1 MTDLTLRYDWT
12 LDEVQSLY
20 DLPFMELL
28 YRAHTVHK
36 AVFDPNEI
44 QFSSLMS
51 IKTGGCP
58 EDCGYCPQSAHH
70 GTDLEKERLVEI
82 EKVMEQAHAAKDRG
96 ATRFCMGA
104 AWKNP
109 NSHDFPMVLD
119 MIRGVKGIGMEC
131 CVTLGS
137 LDEDQTRAL
146 KDAGLDYYNHNL
158 DTSREHYEKI
168 ITTRK
173 FQDRLDTLEKV
184 RDAGINVC
192 CGGILGLGEGESDR
206 SALLMEL
213 ANMGEHPG
221 SVPINLLVRVK
232 GTPLENADKIDPFI
246 FVRTVAVARIMM
258 PNSYVRLSAG
268 RESMDEATQ
277 ALCFFA
283 GANSVFFGEK
293 LLTTPN
299 VQSANDMDLLSRLDL
314 KPQGPQTPQA
324 QNQDVARDE
333 FVSGQADRAVG
344 AE

>member
-1 MTDLTLRYDWT
+1 MTVPTCRHDWT
-12 LDEVQSLY
+12 LLEVQNLF

-28 YRAHTVHK
+28 YRAHSIHK
-36 AVFDPNEI
+36 EVFDPNEI

-58 EDCGYCPQSAHH
+58 EDCGYCPQSSHH
-70 GTDLEKERLVEI
+70 GTDLEKERLVELQRVLD
-82 EKVMEQAHAAKDRG
+82 EALAAKARG

-109 NSHDFPMVLD
+109 NARDFPLVLD
-119 MIRGVKGIGMEC
+119 MIRGVKQLGLEC

-137 LDEDQTRAL
+137 LDEAQTRDL

-213 ANMGEHPG
+213 ANMPQHPD
-221 SVPINLLVRVK
+221 SVPINLLVKVK

-258 PNSYVRLSAG
+258 PKSYVRLSAG

-299 VQSANDMDLLSRLDL
+299 AQSENDMNLLSRLDL
-314 KPQGPQTPQA
+314 KPQAPMQDEARGEPVLQQA
-324 QNQDVARDE
+324 EV
-333 FVSGQADRAVG
+333 AVG

>member
-1 MTDLTLRYDWT
+1 MTTCRHDWT
-12 LDEVQSLY
+12 VEEVQALY

-36 AVFDPNEI
+36 ENFDPNEI

-70 GTDLEKERLVEI
+70 GTDLEKERLAEVQNVI
-82 EKVMEQAHAAKDRG
+82 DQAQAAKDRG

-109 NSHDFPMVLD
+109 NARDFPTVLE
-119 MIRGVKGIGMEC
+119 MIRGVKQLGMQC

-137 LDEDQTRAL
+137 LTEDQTREL

-158 DTSREHYEKI
+158 DTSPEHYENI

-184 RDAGINVC
+184 RDAGISVC
-192 CGGILGLGEGESDR
+192 CGGILGLGEAEKDR
-206 SALLMEL
+206 ARLLMEL
-213 ANMGEHPG
+213 ANMPAHPD

-232 GTPLENADKIDPFI
+232 GTPLEHAQEIDPFI
-246 FVRTVAVARIMM
+246 FVRTIAVARIMM
-258 PNSYVRLSAG
+258 PQSHVRLSAG
-268 RESMDEATQ
+268 RESMDDSTQ

-293 LLTTPN
+293 LLTTPG
-299 VQSANDMDLLSRLDL
+299 VQADRDMELLERLDL
-314 KPQGPQTPQA
+314 RPQDFQEDT
-324 QNQDVARDE
+324 ARDE
-333 FVSGQADRAVG
+333 PVSGQAGHALS
-344 AE
+344 A

>member
-1 MTDLTLRYDWT
+1 MTACRHDWT
-12 LDEVQSLY
+12 VEEVQSLY
-20 DLPFMELL
+20 DLPFMDLL
-28 YRAHTVHK
+28 YRAHTVHRET
-36 AVFDPNEI
+36 FDPSEI

-70 GTDLEKERLVEI
+70 GSDLEKERLVEI
-82 EKVMEQAHAAKDRG
+82 DRVLVEAQAAKDRG

-109 NSHDFPMVLD
+109 NNRDFPFVLE
-119 MIRGVKGIGMEC
+119 MISGVKGLGMEC

-137 LDEDQTRAL
+137 LTEEQTRQL
-146 KDAGLDYYNHNL
+146 KDVGLDYYNHNL
-158 DTSREHYEKI
+158 DTSPEHYENI

-184 RDAGINVC
+184 RDAGISVC
-192 CGGILGLGEGESDR
+192 CGGILGLGEGEKDR
-206 SALLMEL
+206 SRLLMEL
-213 ANMGEHPG
+213 ANMPAHPD

-232 GTPLENADKIDPFI
+232 GTPLEHAAEIDPFI

-258 PNSYVRLSAG
+258 PKSHVRLSAG
-268 RESMDEATQ
+268 RESMDDATQ

-299 VQSANDMDLLSRLDL
+299 AQADRDLELLQRLDL
-314 KPQGPQTPQA
+314 RPQEAKQA
-324 QNQDVARDE
+324 TNIEAQIDQP
-333 FVSGQADRAVG
+333 VSRQAGHALS
-344 AE
+344 A

>member
-1 MTDLTLRYDWT
+1 MTVLTCRYDWT
-12 LDEVQSLY
+12 LDEVQGLF

-28 YRAHTVHK
+28 YRAHTVHRQ
-36 AVFDPNEI
+36 AFDPNEI
-44 QFSSLMS
+44 QFSALMS

-70 GTDLEKERLVEI
+70 GTDLEKERLVELHQ
-82 EKVMEQAHAAKDRG
+82 VMGEAQAAKDRG

-109 NSHDFPMVLD
+109 NARDFPLVLD
-119 MIRGVKGIGMEC
+119 MIKGVKKLGLEC

-137 LDEDQTRAL
+137 LDADQTRGL

-158 DTSREHYEKI
+158 DTSREHYANI

-192 CGGILGLGEGESDR
+192 CGGILGLGEAESDR
-206 SALLMEL
+206 SSLLMEL
-213 ANMGEHPG
+213 ANMPEHPG

-258 PNSYVRLSAG
+258 PRSYVRLSAG
-268 RESMDEATQ
+268 RESLDDATQ

-283 GANSVFFGEK
+283 GANSVFFGDK

-299 VQSANDMDLLSRLDL
+299 AESANDRALLSRLNL
-314 KPQGPQTPQA
+314 KPQALVHPGI
-324 QNQDVARDE
+324 N
-333 FVSGQADRAVG
+333 
-344 AE
+344 

>member
-1 MTDLTLRYDWT
+1 MTALTCRYDWA
-12 LDEVQSLY
+12 LSEVQALF

-28 YRAHTVHK
+28 YRAHGIHK
-36 AVFDPNEI
+36 EAFNPNEI

-58 EDCGYCPQSAHH
+58 EDCGYCPQSSHH
-70 GTDLEKERLVEI
+70 GTDLDKERLVEL
-82 EKVMEQAHAAKDRG
+82 ERVLSEAQTAKERG

-109 NSHDFPMVLD
+109 NARDFPLVLD
-119 MIRGVKGIGMEC
+119 MIRGVKELGVEC

-137 LDEDQTRAL
+137 LDEEQTRAL

-184 RDAGINVC
+184 REAGINVC

-206 SALLMEL
+206 SKLLMEL
-213 ANMGEHPG
+213 ANMPEHPG

-258 PNSYVRLSAG
+258 PKSYVRLSAG

-283 GANSVFFGEK
+283 GANSVFFGDK

-299 VQSANDMDLLSRLDL
+299 AGSEHDLDLLSRLDL
-314 KPQGPQTPQA
+314 KPQAPTEDTSRGEPVYQPA
-324 QNQDVARDE
+324 GIA
-333 FVSGQADRAVG
+333 VS

>member
-1 MTDLTLRYDWT
+1 MTALTCRYDWT
-12 LDEVQSLY
+12 LPEVQALF

-28 YRAHTVHK
+28 YQAHTVHQQM
-36 AVFDPNEI
+36 FDPNEI

-58 EDCGYCPQSAHH
+58 EDCGYCPQSSHH
-70 GTDLEKERLVEI
+70 GTDLEKERLVELQRVVS
-82 EKVMEQAHAAKDRG
+82 EAQAAKDRG

-109 NSHDFPMVLD
+109 NARDFPLVLD
-119 MIRGVKGIGMEC
+119 MVRSVKDLGLEC

-146 KDAGLDYYNHNL
+146 KDAGLDYHNHNL

-206 SALLMEL
+206 SSLLM
-213 ANMGEHPG
+213 NW
-221 SVPINLLVRVK
+221 PICLN
-232 GTPLENADKIDPFI
+232 TPAACPSI
-246 FVRTVAVARIMM
+246 
-258 PNSYVRLSAG
+258 
-268 RESMDEATQ
+268 
-277 ALCFFA
+277 CW
-283 GANSVFFGEK
+283 
-293 LLTTPN
+293 
-299 VQSANDMDLLSRLDL
+299 
-314 KPQGPQTPQA
+314 
-324 QNQDVARDE
+324 
-333 FVSGQADRAVG
+333 
-344 AE
+344 

>member
-1 MTDLTLRYDWT
+1 MTALTCRYDWA
-12 LDEVQSLY
+12 LPEVQALF

-28 YRAHTVHK
+28 YRAHGIHK
-36 AVFDPNEI
+36 ETFDPNEI

-58 EDCGYCPQSAHH
+58 EDCGYCPQSSHH
-70 GTDLEKERLVEI
+70 GADLDKERLVEL
-82 EKVMEQAHAAKDRG
+82 ERVLGEARAAKERG

-109 NSHDFPMVLD
+109 NVRDFPLVLD
-119 MIRGVKGIGMEC
+119 MIRGVKELGVEC

-137 LDEDQTRAL
+137 LDEEQTHAL

-184 RDAGINVC
+184 REAGINVC

-206 SALLMEL
+206 SKLLMEL
-213 ANMGEHPG
+213 ANMPEHPG

-258 PNSYVRLSAG
+258 PKSYVRLSAG
-268 RESMDEATQ
+268 RESMDDATQ

-283 GANSVFFGEK
+283 GANSVFFGDK

-299 VQSANDMDLLSRLDL
+299 AGSEHDLDLLARLDL
-314 KPQGPQTPQA
+314 KPQAPTEETSRGEP
-324 QNQDVARDE
+324 
-333 FVSGQADRAVG
+333 VSQSAGIAVS

>member
-1 MTDLTLRYDWT
+1 MTECRHDWT
-12 LDEVQSLY
+12 VDEVQALY
-20 DLPFMELL
+20 DLPFMDLL
-28 YRAHTVHK
+28 HRAHTVHREN
-36 AVFDPNEI
+36 FDPNEI

-70 GTDLEKERLVEI
+70 GTDLEKERLAELNSVL
-82 EKVMEQAHAAKDRG
+82 EQAQVAKDRG

-109 NSHDFPMVLD
+109 NARDFPLVLD
-119 MIRGVKGIGMEC
+119 MIRGVKKLGMQC

-137 LDEDQTRAL
+137 LSEEQTHQL
-146 KDAGLDYYNHNL
+146 KEAGLDYYNHNL
-158 DTSREHYEKI
+158 DTSPEHYENI

-184 RDAGINVC
+184 RNAGMSVC
-192 CGGILGLGEGESDR
+192 CGGILGLGEGEKDR
-206 SALLMEL
+206 ARLLQEL
-213 ANMGEHPG
+213 ANMPSHPD

-232 GTPLENADKIDPFI
+232 GTPLEHAETIDPFI

-258 PNSYVRLSAG
+258 PKSHVRLSAG
-268 RESMDEATQ
+268 RESMDDATQ

-283 GANSVFFGEK
+283 GANSVFFGDK

-299 VQSANDMDLLSRLDL
+299 MQADKDLELLKRLDL
-314 KPQGPQTPQA
+314 RPQELA
-324 QNQDVARDE
+324 QETESDE
-333 FVSGQADRAVG
+333 PVSGQAEHALS
-344 AE
+344 A